1 MSLTIRKAVSED
13 IQVISQLAEEI
24 WWPTYRDFISE
35 EQISFMLQE
44 MYSPESLQHQMAEN
58 VTFLLALRHDIPVG
72 FAGFSRTDE
81 TEQVFKLHKLYVL
94 PSEQGKGTGK
104 ALVDEVISLAKADGG
119 KILELNVNRG
129 NKAQHFYKKI
139 GFDIYQTLDI
149 PYHTFVLN
157 DYVMRKAL

>member
-1 MSLTIRKAVSED
+1 MSLSIRPANQQDISTISR
-13 IQVISQLAEEI
+13 LAEEI

-44 MYSPESLQHQMAEN
+44 MYSVASLKQQLADG
-58 VTFLLALRHDIPVG
+58 VTFLLALRDDISVG
-72 FAGFSRTDE
+72 FAGFSQTDE

-104 ALVDEVISLAKADGG
+104 ALVDEVSRLAKADGG

-139 GFDIYQTLDI
+139 GFDIHQTLDI
-149 PYHTFVLN
+149 PYHQFVLN
-157 DYVMRKAL
+157 DYVMRRPL